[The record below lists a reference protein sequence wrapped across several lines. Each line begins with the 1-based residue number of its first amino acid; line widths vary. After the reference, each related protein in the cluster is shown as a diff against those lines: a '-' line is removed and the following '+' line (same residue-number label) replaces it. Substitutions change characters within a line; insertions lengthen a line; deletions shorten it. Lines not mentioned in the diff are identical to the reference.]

1 MNSSKQ
7 KRSGKVIKRPE
18 SPKKNQKV
26 FSSLKLEQL
35 PNELIRHVFSYLKI
49 VDLLKCG
56 KVSKRFRAISND
68 DQYLWPKTFNLGYRQ
83 VPVGFVQKLLNS
95 GCTYLS
101 LSGVLIEGTLNLTNA
116 SRLKYLNL
124 SGFGLNCYCEN
135 STIMLESCY
144 SLQKLSL
151 SKICLPL
158 KLISIV
164 SLQNGKTL
172 KVLDLS
178 KCIFLTVRRNGTYTH
193 NYDSS
198 KCELNC
204 IQLIVENC
212 TELEELS
219 LNMTKL
225 CERSI
230 DFLVSNLTTNIEKL
244 DLFDQSFLM
253 DKHVKKLVTR
263 CNKITELNFGGW
275 TSITRH
281 SLNYIIEN
289 LKSTL
294 VKLNLEF
301 TKVNFHPMDLFKLK
315 SMEKL
320 KILCYELDYEV
331 HNALMQ
337 QMPSLAIASNLES
350 SSIIAIPC
358 HPGNNHRHGF
368 WEIKAEQEKLFRDD
382 IRNST
387 NLTVLHN
394 HADKLSI

>member
-1 MNSSKQ
+1 MAKPSGK
-7 KRSGKVIKRPE
+7 KRSLSEFLGHEDTKL
-18 SPKKNQKV
+18 
-26 FSSLKLEQL
+26 SSTLQFEVL
-35 PNELIRHVFSYLKI
+35 PNEVIFCVFSYLTI

-56 KVSKRFRAISND
+56 QVSKRFRAISINEN
-68 DQYLWPKTFNLGYRQ
+68 LWPKKLNLCHKK
-83 VPVGFVQKLLNS
+83 VPVGFLQKLLDS
-95 GCTYLS
+95 GCKYLS
-101 LSGVLIEGTLNLTNA
+101 LSGVLIEGALNLAHA

-135 STIMLESCY
+135 STRMLESCY

-164 SLQNGKTL
+164 SFQNGKTL

-193 NYDSS
+193 NDDSS
-198 KCELNC
+198 KCELTC

-225 CERSI
+225 CERSV
-230 DFLVSNLTTNIEKL
+230 DFLVSNLTTTIEKL
-244 DLFDQSFLM
+244 DLFDQTFLR

-301 TKVNFHPMDLFKLK
+301 TKVNFHPLDLFQLK
-315 SMEKL
+315 SIEKL

-331 HNALMQ
+331 HNDLMQ
-337 QMPSLAIASNLES
+337 QMPSLAIASNMES

-368 WEIKAEQEKLFRDD
+368 WEIKAEQEKLFKDD
-382 IRNST
+382 IRNSKF
-387 NLTVLHN
+387 
-394 HADKLSI
+394 AKLPCLEPVIL

>member
-1 MNSSKQ
+1 MSKSSNK
-7 KRSGKVIKRPE
+7 KRSKGKKVAR
-18 SPKKNQKV
+18 SKKDQKV
-26 FSSLKLEQL
+26 FTSLQFEAL
-35 PNELIRHVFSYLKI
+35 PNEVICHVFSYLKI
-49 VDLLKCG
+49 LDLLKCG
-56 KVSKRFRAISND
+56 QVSKRFRAISND
-68 DQYLWPKTFNLGYRQ
+68 DEYLWPKTFNLGYRE
-83 VPVGFVQKLLNS
+83 VPVGFIQKLLDS
-95 GCTYLS
+95 GCKYLS
-101 LSGVLIEGTLNLTNA
+101 LSGVLIEGTLNLANA

-158 KLISIV
+158 KLISITC
-164 SLQNGKTL
+164 LQNGKTL

-193 NYDSS
+193 NDDSS

-204 IQLIVENC
+204 IQQIVENC
-212 TELEELS
+212 TKLEELS

-225 CERSI
+225 CERSV

-244 DLFDQSFLM
+244 DLFDQTFLR
-253 DKHVKKLVTR
+253 DKHVKKLVSR

-289 LKSTL
+289 LKATL

-320 KILCYELDYEV
+320 KILCYELDYET
-331 HNALMQ
+331 HNNLKQ
-337 QMPSLAIASNLES
+337 QMPGLAIASNMES

-368 WEIKAEQEKLFRDD
+368 WEIKAEQEKLFKDY
-382 IRNST
+382 RNSKF
-387 NLTVLHN
+387 
-394 HADKLSI
+394 AKLPCLEPVIL